1 MHGGRVSGSDSQQD
15 AGLKAARF
23 TDGVLALLALA
34 IFINYVDRGNLA
46 TAAPLIKG
54 ELNLSNAQYGLLVS
68 AFFWVYVPGQ
78 IVAAWLIQKINA
90 YRTLAL
96 GLAVWSV
103 ATIASGLAGGFLIL
117 LILRILLGIGESAG
131 FPASSKLLAQ
141 HLPAER
147 LGAANGLVSAGIYL
161 GPTVGTFLGGLFIAH
176 LGWRPLFIVF
186 GAISILWLLPWGV
199 STRSLSEEAQT
210 DVRIAE
216 PPFRELLSKRELWGA
231 SIGHFCS
238 NYPFYLILSWLPL
251 YLVKSQGFSIT
262 EMARLGGVV
271 YGLATVV
278 SLGSG
283 WISDRWISAR
293 SSVSRVRMTAI
304 CLCQFTWLTCMMACG
319 FGNARF
325 AIAGLLISS
334 AAIGLGGPNL
344 YAIGQT
350 LAGSRAAGKWIGIQN
365 AIGNIAGIIAPVI
378 TGVIIDWT
386 GKFSFAFL
394 AAGLVALAGAC
405 AWIFLVRRVE
415 PIAWSAAQAKALV
428 PF

>member
-1 MHGGRVSGSDSQQD
+1 MSKSDSQQA
-15 AGLKAARF
+15 AGRKAARF
-23 TDGVLALLALA
+23 TNGVLALLALA

-78 IVAAWLIQKINA
+78 IVAAWLAQKINA

-103 ATIASGLAGGFLIL
+103 ATIASGLAGGFLML
-117 LILRILLGIGESAG
+117 LVLRVFLGIGESAG

-141 HLPAER
+141 HLPPER
-147 LGAANGLVSAGIYL
+147 FGKANGLVSAGIYL

-176 LGWRPLFIVF
+176 LGWRLLFIVF
-186 GAISILWLLPWGV
+186 GAISILWLIPWAM
-199 STRSLSEEAQT
+199 STRSLSAKAQS
-210 DVRIAE
+210 DIRIAE
-216 PPFRELLSKRELWGA
+216 PPFREILSKRELWGA

-251 YLVKSQGFSIT
+251 YLVKSHGYSIT

-278 SLGSG
+278 CLGSG
-283 WISDRWISAR
+283 WISDRWISAG
-293 SSVSRVRMTAI
+293 STLSRVRMTMI
-304 CLCQFTWLTCMMACG
+304 CLCQFIWLVCMMACG

-334 AAIGLGGPNL
+334 AAIGLAGPNL
-344 YAIGQT
+344 YGIGQT
-350 LAGSRAAGKWIGIQN
+350 LAGARAAGKWIGIQN
-365 AIGNIAGIIAPVI
+365 AIGNIAGIVAPVL

-394 AAGLVALAGAC
+394 AAGLVALVGAC
-405 AWIFLVRRVE
+405 AWIFLVRRAE
-415 PIAWSAAQAKALV
+415 PIAWSDAQPKALV
-428 PF
+428 PS